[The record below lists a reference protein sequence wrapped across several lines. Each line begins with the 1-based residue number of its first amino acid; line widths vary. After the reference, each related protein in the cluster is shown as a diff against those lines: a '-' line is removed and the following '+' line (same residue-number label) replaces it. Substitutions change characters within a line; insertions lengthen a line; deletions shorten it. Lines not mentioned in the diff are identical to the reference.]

1 MLQNF
6 IRKFIGFCESWYRP
20 LVASR
25 PILIV
30 LLLVSLNSCKPD
42 KPYIEPP
49 KDIVLKKKLDTFTE
63 VQYGNMPLIISVPHG
78 GTDDLTT
85 IPDRTCPN
93 ITTATDSR
101 TIELAN
107 AIDSVCKADYAIQ
120 PYLVICYL
128 KRTKLD
134 QNREINEATCGNSA
148 TVSIWNNYHLSIDS
162 FVTKIL
168 VKYPQA
174 LFIDLHAHGHTKQ
187 RLELGYLVSGSEL
200 RNPSSILPS
209 STSYY
214 NMLLQNPFL
223 SSNQFLTT
231 PNAFGTLM
239 ANKGF
244 PSVPSAQ
251 DPAPLAADPYFDGG
265 YNTQRY
271 TSLLYPKVYG
281 WQIETHFTG
290 VRDNQTSRVS
300 FAKAFLQSIME
311 FYSRNTSMQP
321 NSFGK

>member
-1 MLQNF
+1 MKFSIKNNF
-6 IRKFIGFCESWYRP
+6 ILFSTIFC
-20 LVASR
+20 
-25 PILIV
+25 
-30 LLLVSLNSCKPD
+30 SCLSGCNKD
-42 KPYIEPP
+42 EATTTTP
-49 KDIVLKKKLDTFTE
+49 KDIVLKKRLDAFTE

-78 GTDDLTT
+78 GLEEPTT

-93 ITTATDSR
+93 ITTVTDSK

-107 AIDSVCKADYAIQ
+107 TIDSVCKADYNIQ
-120 PYLVICYL
+120 PYLVISYL

-134 QNREINEATCGNSA
+134 QNREFLEATCSNSSIA
-148 TVSIWNNYHLSIDS
+148 NIWNNYHLSIDS
-162 FVTKIL
+162 FITKIL
-168 VKYPQA
+168 LKYSQA
-174 LFIDLHAHGHTKQ
+174 LFIDLHGHGHTKQ
-187 RLELGYLVSGSEL
+187 RLEIGYLVSGNEL

-239 ANKGF
+239 ANKNF

-251 DPAPLAADPYFDGG
+251 DTAPLATDSYFDGG
-265 YNTQRY
+265 YNTQFY
-271 TSLLYPKVYG
+271 TSSSYPKVYG
-281 WQIETHFTG
+281 WQIESNFTG
-290 VRDNQTSRVS
+290 VRDNQTSRIN
-300 FAKAFLQSIME
+300 FAKAFLQSLME

-321 NSFGK
+321 ATFGK

>member
-1 MLQNF
+1 MKN
-6 IRKFIGFCESWYRP
+6 
-20 LVASR
+20 A
-25 PILIV
+25 
-30 LLLVSLNSCKPD
+30 LLVSLVFFMALLVNSEPD
-42 KPYIEPP
+42 KSFIEPA
-49 KDIVLKKKLDTFTE
+49 KDIVTKKKLDPYTE

-78 GTDDLTT
+78 GTDEPS
-85 IPDRTCPN
+85 IISDRTCPN
-93 ITTATDSR
+93 ITTVTDRR
-101 TIELAN
+101 TIELVN
-107 AIDSVCKADYAIQ
+107 TIDSVCKADYNIQ

-134 QNREINEATCGNSA
+134 QNREINEATCSNSSIA
-148 TVSIWNNYHLSIDS
+148 SIWNNYHLSIDS
-162 FVTKIL
+162 FITKIL
-168 VKYPQA
+168 LKYPQA
-174 LFIDLHAHGHTKQ
+174 LFVDIHGHGHTKQ

-223 SSNQFLTT
+223 SNNQFLTT

-239 ANKGF
+239 ANKNF
-244 PSVPSAQ
+244 PCVPSEQ
-251 DPAPLAADPYFDGG
+251 DPAPLLSDPYFDGG

-271 TSLLYPKVYG
+271 TSSVYPKVYG
-281 WQIETHFTG
+281 WQIESNFIG
-290 VRDNQTSRVS
+290 VRDNQTNRVN

-321 NSFGK
+321 STFGK

>member
-1 MLQNF
+1 MSSKPHKHLTL
-6 IRKFIGFCESWYRP
+6 IGGGIMSTTLGIF
-20 LVASR
+20 LTA
-25 PILIV
+25 ILIG
-30 LLLVSLNSCKPD
+30 CKPD
-42 KPYIEPP
+42 KPFIEAP
-49 KDIVLKKKLDTFTE
+49 KDIVTKKKLDPYTE

-78 GTDDLTT
+78 GTDDPSS
-85 IPDRTCPN
+85 IIDRTCPN
-93 ITTATDSR
+93 ITTVTDSR

-120 PYLVICYL
+120 PYLVISYL

-148 TVSIWNNYHLSIDS
+148 IATIWNNYHLSIDS

-168 VKYPQA
+168 LKYPQA
-174 LFIDLHAHGHTKQ
+174 LFVDIHGHGHTKQ

-239 ANKGF
+239 ANKNF
-244 PSVPSAQ
+244 PCVPSAQ
-251 DPAPLAADPYFDGG
+251 DPAPLLSDPYFDGG

-271 TSLLYPKVYG
+271 TSSVYPKVYG
-281 WQIETHFTG
+281 WQIESNFIG
-290 VRDNQTSRVS
+290 VRDNQTSRVN

-321 NSFGK
+321 STFGK